1 MKVTKTFAL
10 LMGIGVGVGVLAWM
24 LRQKEE
30 QDNSSDNLLNEMN
43 DKMEHLEARTKEL
56 EQRA

>member
-1 MKVTKTFAL
+1 MKVKKTFAL

-30 QDNSSDNLLNEMN
+30 QDDSSDNLLNQMN
-43 DKMEHLEARTKEL
+43 EKIEHLEARTKEL
-56 EQRA
+56 QERL

>member
-1 MKVTKTFAL
+1 MKVKKTFAL